1 MTVKKTIS
9 LNVKEKEI
17 LTKARVILDNIWEE
31 VEVDEDEDEL
41 LNALLSLF
49 DEVNDTYDLGLD
61 Y

>member
-31 VEVDEDEDEL
+31 VEADENEL

>member
-31 VEVDEDEDEL
+31 VEVDEDEL

>member
-1 MTVKKTIS
+1 MITKKTIL
-9 LNVKEKEI
+9 LNPEEKEI

-31 VEVDEDEDEL
+31 IEADEDEL
-41 LNALLSLF
+41 LNGLLTFF